1 MKLSSLL
8 KIASQVTEVAIK
20 SPKPTDGIVSEFL
33 RKRKNFGSKERRFL
47 SENIFSTLR
56 NFILLKHFADK
67 FSRDNNI
74 AGNEFFLMSAC
85 NCFLSANKKF
95 EEFGSFDIF
104 NRLNSTSESDFINLL
119 INDIS
124 IEINVTISSVND
136 WLIATESFV
145 KELDSN
151 IKLHPDDWKNVE
163 LRYSFPQ
170 NLLVEIDK
178 TSVDTFK
185 YANKSIYPA
194 SVNLRVSTTISSKDE
209 IELMLESM
217 DISFEAGKLSP
228 SSIIL
233 TERAKIDN
241 TLEYKS
247 GKFEIQ
253 DEGSQLIGFACN
265 PNSTDKILDACA
277 GAGGKSLH
285 LADLTQGNSDIVA
298 ADVEFN
304 RLRELKIRASR
315 GGLNNISAIHIKAPD
330 LASLKNTFSGTQ
342 FDLVLIDAP
351 CSGMGTIRRDPMK
364 KLRLTDRLLARLAE
378 KQKRILSDYS
388 NFVKPGGILVYATCS
403 VMPQEN
409 QEVVDYFL
417 QNNENFTP
425 DPLKPHFESHGIEL
439 SDLGEH
445 DFSYTTKTYVHNC
458 DGFYMARMRKLY

>member
-8 KIASQVTEVAIK
+8 KIAAQVTEVAIK

-74 AGNEFFLMSAC
+74 TGNEFFLMSAC
-85 NCFLSANKKF
+85 NCFLSTNKYF
-95 EEFGSFDIF
+95 AEFGSFDIF

-119 INDIS
+119 VNDIY
-124 IEINVTISSVND
+124 IETNVTISSIKD
-136 WLIATESFV
+136 WLSNTETFV
-145 KELDSN
+145 KELEN
-151 IKLHPDDWKNVE
+151 HIKFNLNDLKSVE
-163 LRYSFPQ
+163 LRFSFPQ
-170 NLLVEIDK
+170 NLLTEIDK
-178 TSVDTFK
+178 TSVETIK
-185 YANKSIYPA
+185 YATKSIYPA
-194 SVNLRVSTTISSKDE
+194 SVNLRVSTTISSKNE
-209 IELMLESM
+209 IERMLSSMNISYES
-217 DISFEAGKLSP
+217 GKLSP

-233 TERAKIDN
+233 NERAKIDN
-241 TLEYKS
+241 TIEYKS

-265 PNSTDKILDACA
+265 PKITDKILDACA

-285 LADLTQGNSDIVA
+285 LSDLTQGKADIVA
-298 ADVEFN
+298 ADVEYN
-304 RLRELKIRASR
+304 RLRELKIRSSR
-315 GGLNNISAIHIKAPD
+315 SGLNNISSIHIITPD
-330 LASLKNTFSGTQ
+330 LASLKSTFNGTQ

-364 KLRLTDRLLARLAE
+364 KLRLTDKLLTRLSE
-378 KQKRILSDYS
+378 KQKKILSDYS
-388 NFVKPGGILVYATCS
+388 NFVKPGGTLVYATCS

-409 QEVVDYFL
+409 QDVVDYFL
-417 QNNENFTP
+417 QNNENFAP
-425 DPLKPHFESHGIEL
+425 DPLKPHFQSHGVEL
-439 SDLGEH
+439 QDLGDL

-458 DGFYMARMRKLY
+458 DGFYMARLRKVY